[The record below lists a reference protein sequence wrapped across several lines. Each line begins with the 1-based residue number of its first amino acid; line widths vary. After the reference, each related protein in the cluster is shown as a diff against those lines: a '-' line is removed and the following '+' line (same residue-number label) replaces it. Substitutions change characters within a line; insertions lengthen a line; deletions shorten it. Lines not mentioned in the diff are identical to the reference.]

1 MNALRDELKAI
12 TAKFAR
18 LTKLSKDSDKDSEI
32 EIERQIQEKLVC
44 TKLLHKPLDR
54 ILVRY
59 EH

>member
-18 LTKLSKDSDKDSEI
+18 STKLSKDSDKDS